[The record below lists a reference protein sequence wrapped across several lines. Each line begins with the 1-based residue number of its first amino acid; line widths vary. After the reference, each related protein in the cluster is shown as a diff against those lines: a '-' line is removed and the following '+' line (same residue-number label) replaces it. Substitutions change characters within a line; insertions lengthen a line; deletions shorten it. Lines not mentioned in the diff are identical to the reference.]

1 MAADDLDVRMLEQLI
16 EDGRQSFRNLADEL
30 DVSPSTVSARMRKM
44 EHEEIVDGFRPHLN
58 YASLGF
64 DLTAIVEASVSSDA
78 LAEGHDRLRQLDN
91 VISMYEVTGEQD
103 LIMICKFRD
112 REEMNDVVKQVI
124 KMECVESTHTRVAL
138 TAPKENAPLDL
149 RRLLMED
156 EHDDDDG

>member
-1 MAADDLDVRMLEQLI
+1 MVADDLDVRMIEQLI

-30 DVSPSTVSARMRKM
+30 DVSPSTVSARMRKL

-58 YASLGF
+58 YANIGF

-78 LAEGHDRLRQLDN
+78 LAEGHDRLRKLDN

-112 REEMNDVVKQVI
+112 RREMNEVVKQVI
-124 KMECVESTHTRVAL
+124 KMDCVESTHTRVAL

-149 RRLLMED
+149 SRLLLED
-156 EHDDDDG
+156 GEDDDDG